1 MVQPKGKCI
10 FWKLFFCALAR
21 PGGSF
26 GRRDK
31 GESAV
36 VSILGLA
43 LALALLVYLAMRG
56 MSILVAAPLC
66 AIIIALTSGL
76 TLLPLKGSDEASFA
90 VTYMTGFTDFF
101 KSWFLMFLLGAIF
114 GKVMEDSGA
123 AHSVAHFIVA
133 KLGVRH
139 AVLAV
144 VAACA
149 ILTYGGVSVFIVAF
163 SVYPMA
169 VGLFR
174 EANLPRRFLPG
185 TIAFGSV
192 TFTMTSAGSPEI
204 QNWIPIQYLG
214 TTPWA
219 GWQVSIVV
227 ALFMAF
233 SGYFWLS
240 RMMRRAVLGGES
252 FVGRAED
259 PEPRSANTMP
269 HPFLSLLPLVAVLVT
284 SNLLQNS
291 YGKYALVFALAAGIA
306 VTAVFNLKRFTDFG
320 GALAL
325 GATGAVIAIANTC
338 AVVGFGAVAKGSPA
352 FASALDALTSMP
364 GSPLIAAA
372 LAVTVICGLTGSASG
387 GQSIAL
393 PLLAP
398 LYVGADALHPVDPNA
413 LHRVVAIAS
422 GGLDSLPHNGYVVT
436 TIRAICGETHKEA
449 YGIVGA
455 LTVVIPAIGT
465 VLALLL
471 FSIF

>member
-1 MVQPKGKCI
+1 M
-10 FWKLFFCALAR
+10 
-21 PGGSF
+21 
-26 GRRDK
+26 
-31 GESAV
+31 
-36 VSILGLA
+36 VSIIGLA

-66 AIIIALTSGL
+66 AILIALTSGL
-76 TLLPLKGSDEASFA
+76 ALLPQSGSTDASFA
-90 VTYMTGFTDFF
+90 VSYMTGFTGFF
-101 KSWFLMFLLGAIF
+101 RDWFLMFLLGAIF

-123 AHSVAHFIVA
+123 AHSVAHWIVD

-204 QNWIPIQYLG
+204 QNWIPISYLG
-214 TTPWA
+214 TTPYA
-219 GWQVSIVV
+219 GWQVSLIV
-227 ALFMAF
+227 AIFMALA
-233 SGYFWLS
+233 GYYWLS
-240 RMMRRAVLGGES
+240 RMMQKAIANGES
-252 FVGRAED
+252 FTGRAND
-259 PEPRSANTMP
+259 PEPRGPGTMP
-269 HPFLSLLPLVAVLVT
+269 HPLLSLLPLLAVLVST
-284 SNLLQNS
+284 KVFHDAYESF
-291 YGKYALVFALAAGIA
+291 ALVIALAAGIA
-306 VTAVFNLKRFTDFG
+306 VATAFNFRRFTDFG
-320 GALAL
+320 GAVAL

-338 AVVGFGAVAKGSPA
+338 AVVGFGSVAKGAPA
-352 FASALDALTSMP
+352 FQIALDAVTAMP

-372 LAVTVICGLTGSASG
+372 LAITIICGLTGSASG
-387 GQSIAL
+387 GQTIAL

-398 LYVGADALHPVDPNA
+398 HYVGADAPQPVDPEA

-436 TIRAICGETHKEA
+436 TIRAICGETHKDA
-449 YGIVGA
+449 YGVVGA
-455 LTVVIPAIGT
+455 LTVIVPAIGT
-465 VLALLL
+465 VLAIVL
-471 FSIF
+471 FSIL